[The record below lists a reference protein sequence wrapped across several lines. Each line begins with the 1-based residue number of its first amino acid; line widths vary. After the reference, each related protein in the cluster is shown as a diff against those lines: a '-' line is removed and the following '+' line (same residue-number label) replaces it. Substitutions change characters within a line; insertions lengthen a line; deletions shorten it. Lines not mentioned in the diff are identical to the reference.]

1 MIMMA
6 LITKEN
12 NPKVKIVIGKEIIL
26 RIGLTK
32 ILSIARTITTIIDDP
47 NPSTLT
53 PGKKLAKT

>member
-1 MIMMA
+1 M
-6 LITKEN
+6 
-12 NPKVKIVIGKEIIL
+12 VIGKEIIL

-53 PGKKLAKT
+53 PGKKLANT